1 MPTFAELKNF
11 LISET
16 QAQVFVTGVVL
27 CIAIPL
33 IVTFI
38 RYFQLPKQHKST
50 VEFSKHLIIGGVVSV
65 VGIIILSVVI
75 ALSITLSKSF
85 EPFS

>member
-1 MPTFAELKNF
+1 MPTFAELKDF

-33 IVTFI
+33 IVAFI

-50 VEFSKHLIIGGVVSV
+50 VEFSKHLITGGAS
-65 VGIIILSVVI
+65 GRFAIKRMLCCMQ
-75 ALSITLSKSF
+75 LLTDRG
-85 EPFS
+85 ED